1 MRMNKRAVAILLCCL
16 LLLTLLLSS
25 ACIVRAKNH
34 VCRGG
39 CCLVCNLIARAE
51 KLLHGLVTL
60 LQALLVIAA
69 ALIPCAVGRC
79 SAAVQRGV
87 FRTPVRWKIRL
98 ND

>member
-1 MRMNKRAVAILLCCL
+1 MSYRFAIRSLFVITRSNPAPMAICAA
-16 LLLTLLLSS
+16 LTLTVKED
-25 ACIVRAKNH
+25 AAAVYD
-34 VCRGG
+34 
-39 CCLVCNLIARAE
+39 LIARAE

-69 ALIPCAVGRC
+69 ALVPCAVGRC